1 MPSHKHLAVTHFS
14 KLWTAQCEQ
23 IILCAKSIQRVEEE
37 IEIVHLY
44 RIAIRKARSLLV
56 FMKPLLR
63 VAFFNQVNDQLK
75 EFANYF
81 SKVREWDVLLE
92 YYQSTYLEYVNEDKQ
107 LTEYLL
113 DVQRKNRLN
122 AYSHYDVQVIVATLQ
137 NYIQDF
143 EVNGFK
149 HKAKDVSCIA
159 FVKKRAKTLHKAI
172 KQKEDRLKPNDFK
185 RIHAYRIA
193 NKRLRYA
200 LELINPSFNH
210 KFDKRIKRLK
220 AKTDHLGNRCDLYV
234 MQEDLH
240 ALLDLRDQTS
250 DKMSSLDKFLMFIS
264 SEMTKNEA
272 NG

>member
-1 MPSHKHLAVTHFS
+1 MPSHKRLAVTLFS

-23 IILCAKSIQRVEEE
+23 IILCAKLVQRVEEE
-37 IEIVHLY
+37 IEIVHQY

-56 FMKPLLR
+56 FMKPLLK

-75 EFANYF
+75 EFANHF

-92 YYQSTYLEYVNEDKQ
+92 YYQSTYLEHVNEDKQ

-113 DVQRKNRLN
+113 DVQRKNRLD
-122 AYSHYDVQVIVATLQ
+122 AYSHYDVQVIVATVQ
-137 NYIQDF
+137 TYIQDF

-149 HKAKDVSCIA
+149 HKAKNVSCLS
-159 FVKKRAKTLHKAI
+159 FVKKRAKILRKAI
-172 KQKEDRLKPNDFK
+172 EQKEDRLKPNDFK

-200 LELINPSFNH
+200 LELLNPDFDDA
-210 KFDKRIKRLK
+210 FDKRIKRLK
-220 AKTDHLGNRCDLYV
+220 AKTDQLGNRCDLYV

-240 ALLDLRDQTS
+240 VLLDLRDQTS
-250 DKMSSLDKFLMFIS
+250 EKMSSLNDFLMYIS